1 MKRFLSQMILFSGAA
16 CFVAGCGGPT
26 SAPENKSST
35 ESSETKPTTTTEV
48 LLTSEPA
55 GAKEVIDARK
65 SAVNDEEVVLVGR
78 IGGSENPWV
87 DGRAVFS
94 IVDNSL
100 KACSDIPGDGCAKP
114 WDYCCE
120 TDKLPTAMAL
130 IKVVDEKG
138 TLINEDARKLLN
150 LKELQT
156 VVVKGKAQRDD
167 AGNLTVFANGIFV
180 RN

>member
-1 MKRFLSQMILFSGAA
+1 MKRVFNQIMMLSIAVSLT
-16 CFVAGCGGPT
+16 AGCGNSET
-26 SAPENKSST
+26 TQQSNTTENSAPTEAEST
-35 ESSETKPTTTTEV
+35 SEH

-55 GAKEVIDARK
+55 GAKEVIQARK
-65 SAVNDEEVVLVGR
+65 SAKDDEEVILVGR
-78 IGGSENPWV
+78 IGGSENPWIQ
-87 DGRAVFS
+87 GRAAFS

-100 KACSDIPGDGCAKP
+100 KACSDIPGDGCDKP

-130 IKVVDEKG
+130 IKFVDEEG
-138 TLINEDARKLLN
+138 NLIKSDARKLLN

-156 VVVKGKAQRDD
+156 VVVKGKAKRDD
-167 AGNLTVFANGIFV
+167 TGNLTVFASGIFV

>member
-1 MKRFLSQMILFSGAA
+1 MKCVLSQILLFTVSIS
-16 CFVAGCGGPT
+16 FLVGCGNSTP
-26 SAPENKSST
+26 APENNSATKPAS
-35 ESSETKPTTTTEV
+35 ESETITEV

-55 GAKEVIDARK
+55 GAQEVIQTRK
-65 SAVNDEEVVLVGR
+65 SAKNDEEVVLVGR
-78 IGGSENPWV
+78 IGGSENPWI
-87 DGRAVFS
+87 DGRAAFS

-100 KACSDIPGDGCAKP
+100 KACSDKPGDGCDKP

-130 IKVVDEKG
+130 IKVVDEEGK
-138 TLINEDARKLLN
+138 LINTDARKLFN

-156 VVVKGKAQRDD
+156 VVVKGKTQRDD
-167 AGNLTVFANGIFV
+167 AGNLTILASGIFV

>member
-1 MKRFLSQMILFSGAA
+1 MKRVLSQTLLF
-16 CFVAGCGGPT
+16 FVSISLTVGCGN
-26 SAPENKSST
+26 SAPST
-35 ESSETKPTTTTEV
+35 ENNAATKPAANAPETTAEV

-55 GAKEVIDARK
+55 GAKEVIQARK
-65 SAVNDEEVVLVGR
+65 SAKNDEEVVLVGR
-78 IGGSENPWV
+78 IGGSENPWIE
-87 DGRAVFS
+87 GRAAFS

-100 KACSDIPGDGCAKP
+100 KACSDIPGDGCDKP

-130 IKVVDEKG
+130 IKVVDEEGK
-138 TLINEDARKLLN
+138 LINTDARKLLKV
-150 LKELQT
+150 KELQT

-167 AGNLTVFANGIFV
+167 SGNLTVFASGIFV

>member
-1 MKRFLSQMILFSGAA
+1 MKCVMSQILLFS
-16 CFVAGCGGPT
+16 VVVSLTAGCGNSEPT
-26 SAPENKSST
+26 QESAT
-35 ESSETKPTTTTEV
+35 TTKPETSKSETTTEV

-55 GAKEVIDARK
+55 GAKEVIQARK
-65 SAVNDEEVVLVGR
+65 SAKDDEEVVLVGR
-78 IGGSENPWV
+78 IGGSENPWIE
-87 DGRAVFS
+87 GRAAFS

-100 KACSDIPGDGCAKP
+100 KACSDIPGDGCDKP

-130 IKVVDEKG
+130 IKVVDEEGK
-138 TLINEDARKLLN
+138 LINADARKLLN

-156 VVVKGKAQRDD
+156 VVVKGKAKRDD
-167 AGNLTVFANGIFV
+167 AGNLTVFASGIFV